1 MAAIEFINRKNKTY
15 GALRRVINYI
25 TRSDKTE
32 DSLIYGEL
40 CNKSTAYEDF
50 IQVKQMYGK
59 EMVPANSYFLVIHH
73 KEIKSSRKHSSTP
86 YLYVVR
92 KKRAIFI

>member
-40 CNKSTAYEDF
+40 CNK
-50 IQVKQMYGK
+50 
-59 EMVPANSYFLVIHH
+59 
-73 KEIKSSRKHSSTP
+73 KH
-86 YLYVVR
+86 R
-92 KKRAIFI
+92 I

>member
-50 IQVKQMYGK
+50 VQVKQMYGK
-59 EMVPANSYFLVIHH
+59 EKAGSIYILC
-73 KEIKSSRKHSSTP
+73 SRFHLMK
-86 YLYVVR
+86 
-92 KKRAIFI
+92 I